1 MLSLTFATGAPA
13 PVTEGGLVQTWCTE
27 TGEVYAAAYAAD
39 DRRWVH
45 WPGLATFAFAAG
57 TRHVSAW
64 LAPGASPDVVED
76 TFFRVLQPVVLQAIG
91 WQALHASAVSV
102 GAHVVALCGKSGA
115 GKSTLAYALGRHG
128 EQWADDAVVW
138 EGNGPVAALGLPFSP
153 RLRASARRHFRQ
165 HEIHAGTRPGVRR
178 RPLAAV
184 LVLDQQPNLPEEVRC
199 RRLTIAGAFQQLLTH
214 AHCFDPADPIETRR
228 LVEDYSAFAAVVPVY
243 ALSYRPAFDEL
254 PAVMRAVR
262 DVLPADQCPP
272 GPGRDGMLAEEDH
285 AVYAER

>member
-13 PVTEGGLVQTWCTE
+13 PVTEGRLAQTWSTE
-27 TGEVYAAAYAAD
+27 TGEVYAAAYAAG
-39 DRRWVH
+39 DRRFVD
-45 WPGLATFAFAAG
+45 WPGLATFAFMARAP
-57 TRHVSAW
+57 HVTAW
-64 LAPGASPDVVED
+64 LAPGASPDVVEN

-102 GAHVVALCGKSGA
+102 GVHVVALCGKSGA
-115 GKSTLAYALGRHG
+115 GKSTLAYALGRDC

-138 EGNGPVAALGLPFSP
+138 EGGNAVAAIGLPFSP
-153 RLRASARRHFRQ
+153 RLRASARLHFRQ
-165 HEIHAGTRPGVRR
+165 HQTLAARGRGARR
-178 RPLAAV
+178 RPLVAV
-184 LVLDQQPNLPEEVRC
+184 IVLDQQPNLPEQVRC

-228 LVEDYSAFAAVVPVY
+228 LVEDYAAFAAAVPVY
-243 ALSYRPAFDEL
+243 SLSYRPAFDEL

-262 DVLPADQCPP
+262 DVLPADQRPD

-285 AVYAER
+285 GIYAAR